1 MAAEQTRAPV
11 PRNEDGEIPSRTAP
25 PGERTYREGEVA
37 RILQRAAGLERKRQ
51 LDGPALSLAE
61 IERIAAESGIDPSLV
76 RQAAR
81 DLENERRAALGTL
94 LAGAPVHR
102 TLERTVEGEI
112 SPERYDELADDI
124 RAAMMGT
131 FMAPAQ
137 VSTIGRSMTW
147 STWTSAGAV
156 EIHITPRDGK
166 TFIRIETNASPI
178 AGGLFGGIIGG
189 VGGGVGA
196 NVAWLL
202 PFTLHLP
209 VFVGILGLAG
219 VMAGA
224 YALARSLFSGRVGAL
239 HHRLEQLIDTLERH
253 ARSQLALRAR

>member
-1 MAAEQTRAPV
+1 MAAERTRARAP
-11 PRNEDGEIPSRTAP
+11 PNEDGKTPARTAL
-25 PGERTYREGEVA
+25 PGERTYREEEVA

-51 LDGPALSLAE
+51 VDGPELSLAE
-61 IERIAAESGIDPSLV
+61 VEHIAAESGIDPSLV

-81 DLENERRAALGTL
+81 DLENERRAALGTW
-94 LAGAPVHR
+94 LAGAPVRR

-124 RAAMMGT
+124 RTAMMGT
-131 FMAPAQ
+131 FMVPAQ

-147 STWTSAGAV
+147 SAWTSAGAV
-156 EIHITPRDGK
+156 QIHIGPRDGK
-166 TFIRIETNASPI
+166 TFIRIDANASPI
-178 AGGLFGGIIGG
+178 AGGLFGGIMGG

-202 PFTLHLP
+202 PFMLHLP
-209 VFVGILGLAG
+209 VFVGLLGLAG

-224 YALARSLFSGRVGAL
+224 YGLARWLFSGRVGAL
-239 HHRLEQLIDTLERH
+239 HQRLERLIDTLDGH
-253 ARSQLALRAR
+253 ARSQLALRA